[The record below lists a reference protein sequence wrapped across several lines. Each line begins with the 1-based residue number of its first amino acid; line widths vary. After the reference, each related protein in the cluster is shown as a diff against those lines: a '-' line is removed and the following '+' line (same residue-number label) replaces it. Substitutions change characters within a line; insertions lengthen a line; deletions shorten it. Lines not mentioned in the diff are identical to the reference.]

1 MKQAIFVIFIFFSFQ
16 SAAQIPANPR
26 VFDSVRVIPH
36 VKLNL
41 KWSDTAVNYK
51 IIIRGEIGIGQ
62 DDLRSD
68 SRLDVN
74 VIMRNG
80 MVVPLK
86 DNGSGVITNSNSPTQ
101 RVFHMN
107 IRREQQY
114 VTNLDIAFV
123 EVIHYRVGLPVNT
136 PIRNIDIIAYDNAQP
151 DHWDFVNIKLSGRIV
166 YTNPVD
172 GIEREVMS
180 RDLINRNV
188 NQKRSYGVWASGPV
202 TGRFTPPPQIS
213 DAMGRVAARVLAGDD
228 GMKRDPENA
237 AVMVQVSG
245 GTLRTNL
252 GRYVGMN
259 PYEFPNYDGMIKM
272 EGSVMWRGIGK
283 AGLVYKFG
291 NHGPFERD
299 DWDVKAILIDF
310 FPDVL
315 LSKEIC
321 FRKYSHYN
329 STTRAN
335 IVRMNGDGNGMEKWA
350 PYF

>member
-1 MKQAIFVIFIFFSFQ
+1 MKYVIFITFVFFSIQ
-16 SAAQIPANPR
+16 SFSQIRVNPR
-26 VFDSVRVIPH
+26 ILDSVMPAPH

-51 IIIRGEIGIGQ
+51 IVIKGEIGIGQ

-68 SRLDVN
+68 SRLDVK

-80 MVVPLK
+80 MVVALI

-107 IRREQQY
+107 LRREQQY

-136 PIRNIDIIAYDNAQP
+136 PIRNIDIAAYDNAQP
-151 DHWDFVNIKLSGRIV
+151 DHWDFTNIKLTGKII
-166 YTNPVD
+166 YTNSVD
-172 GIEREVMS
+172 GIEKEVMS
-180 RDLINRNV
+180 KELINKNI
-188 NQKRSYGVWASGPV
+188 NQRRSYGVWASGPV
-202 TGRFTPPPQIS
+202 TGRFEPPPQIR
-213 DAMGRVAARVLAGDD
+213 DAMGSVAARVLAGDD
-228 GMKRDPENA
+228 GMKKDPENA

-252 GRYVGMN
+252 GRYEGIN
-259 PYEFPNYDGMIKM
+259 PYFFPNYDAFIKM
-272 EGSVMWRGIGK
+272 EGSVIWRGIGI
-283 AGLVYKFG
+283 AGLVYKYG

-299 DWDVKAILIDF
+299 DWDVKAIMIEF
-310 FPDVL
+310 FPDIL
-315 LSKEIC
+315 RSKEIC

-329 STTRAN
+329 SNTRAN

-350 PYF
+350 PNF